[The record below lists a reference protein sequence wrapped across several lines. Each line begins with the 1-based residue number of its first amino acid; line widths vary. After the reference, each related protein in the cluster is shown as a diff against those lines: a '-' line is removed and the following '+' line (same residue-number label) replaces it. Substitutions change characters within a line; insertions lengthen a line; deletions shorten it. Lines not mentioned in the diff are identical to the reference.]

1 MIEKKSESVYDDV
14 PFASIDL
21 VLASLK
27 QEPPAAQFLVEH
39 NRNVGPLFGH
49 SDFFRVSPTE

>member
-1 MIEKKSESVYDDV
+1 MIEKKSQSMYDDV
-14 PFASIDL
+14 PLASIDL